1 MHFSPDGGQR
11 QRLSFMK
18 TVGFCVGNPTR
29 CTQQREQGFTAALAQ
44 VRVLPEI
51 EPFFHGVG
59 FAIIGP
65 QSLITHGGGVRAR
78 DGRLRGSGCRARF
91 AAARGRLL
99 GCGLF
104 RVHDRWGIR
113 KTWGLP
119 GCVDADAP
127 HVVVLGAL
135 STSAYRPVTLAS
147 ALWMRGE

>member
-51 EPFFHGVG
+51 EPFFHEVG

-65 QSLITHGGGVRAR
+65 QSLIMRW
-78 DGRLRGSGCRARF
+78 RGSCGRVMAGS
-91 AAARGRLL
+91 AAAGAGHDLRRLGV
-99 GCGLF
+99 GC
-104 RVHDRWGIR
+104 
-113 KTWGLP
+113 
-119 GCVDADAP
+119 
-127 HVVVLGAL
+127 
-135 STSAYRPVTLAS
+135 
-147 ALWMRGE
+147 